1 MILTDLKDN
10 VFTITLN
17 RPDKSNAW
25 TLEMIEEFVAELYW
39 ADANKDVRVL
49 LITGNGKHFC
59 AGGDI
64 HKMQNQEEMFA
75 GEPNELR
82 ERYHRGIQK
91 IPRAFIELSTP
102 TIAAINGAA
111 IGAGLD
117 LACMCD
123 IRVAAPKAKFG
134 ETFSNLGLI
143 PGDGGSYFFQRVVG
157 FAKAMELSLTGKVFD
172 VAEAKAIGLL
182 TYSGEDFLE
191 YANKLALEIAQKP
204 PIATQMLKRSIENA
218 YNTDLNSHLNL
229 LAAYQGITQRTQDHF
244 NALKSM
250 VDKKSGKFEHK

>member
-1 MILTDLKDN
+1 MILTELKDH

-25 TLEMIEEFVAELYW
+25 TLEMIEEFVAELNF
-39 ADANKDVRVL
+39 ADSNNEVRVI
-49 LITGNGKHFC
+49 LITGSGKHFC

-102 TIAAINGAA
+102 TIAVINGAA

-123 IRVAAPKAKFG
+123 IRVASPKARFG
-134 ETFSNLGLI
+134 ETFTNLGLI

-157 FAKAMELSLTGKVFD
+157 FAKAIELSLTGKIFD
-172 VAEAKAIGLL
+172 TNEAQSIGLL
-182 TYSGEDFLE
+182 SYVGDDFME
-191 YANKLALEIAQKP
+191 YANKLAQEIAEKP
-204 PIATQMLKRSIENA
+204 PIATQMLKRAIENA

-229 LAAYQGITQRTQDHF
+229 LAAYQGITQRSSDHF
-244 NALKSM
+244 SALQSM
-250 VDKKSGKFEHK
+250 LDKKSGNYQHK